1 MVTNIIHPK
10 SKENEKSK
18 DNLAPTDGA
27 RKLLAEGTRPT
38 EWQKPERSCPLIDKE
53 WARQRAHQ
61 QGHANFV
68 KKSDG
73 RSNQPEP
80 IGKTG

>member
-1 MVTNIIHPK
+1 MVTNIIHQK
-10 SKENEKSK
+10 SKENEESK

-27 RKLLAEGTRPT
+27 GKLLAEGTCPT

-53 WARQRAHQ
+53 RTCQGTYQ
-61 QGHANFV
+61 QGHAHHV

-80 IGKTG
+80 IGKTS

>member
-27 RKLLAEGTRPT
+27 GKLLAEGTRPT

-53 WARQRAHQ
+53 RTRQRAHQ
-61 QGHANFV
+61 QGHAHLV
-68 KKSDG
+68 KKSDW
-73 RSNQPEP
+73 RNHQLKPV
-80 IGKTG
+80 GKTG